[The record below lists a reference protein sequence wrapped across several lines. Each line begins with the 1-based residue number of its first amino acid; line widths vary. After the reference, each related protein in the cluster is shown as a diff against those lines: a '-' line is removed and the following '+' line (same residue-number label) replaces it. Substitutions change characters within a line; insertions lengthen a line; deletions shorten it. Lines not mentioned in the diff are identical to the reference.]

1 MLHKEQTNMDTDSIA
16 SLLFCTPDLT
26 LDPKGVIMEAT
37 VNFIKAVKRIYG
49 GMIVLCST
57 KIR

>member
-1 MLHKEQTNMDTDSIA
+1 MLHKEQTNMDTDSIV
-16 SLLFCTPDLT
+16 SLLFCTPYFT

-49 GMIVLCST
+49 CMIVLGST